1 MIHCIW
7 TAYKQLKVHLICIL
21 KEIDPFYWP
30 KMHFLKQ
37 CLRLCTK
44 ETFFYRIPSLGA
56 NLPIC
61 QIWNILKT
69 IVEWNEKKTILSCE
83 LSYQNILS
91 YISLDEPETR
101 RVMLY
106 EVSIWAAGANDRNLS
121 YAVAHTENKYRQN
134 IQNICKANKQTN
146 ILKNTFECEICV
158 GAHKC
163 FQS

>member
-1 MIHCIW
+1 MALVNAQKKPFI
-7 TAYKQLKVHLICIL
+7 TGYLPLVLICQFAKFGIFW
-21 KEIDPFYWP
+21 K
-30 KMHFLKQ
+30 
-37 CLRLCTK
+37 RL
-44 ETFFYRIPSLGA
+44 L
-56 NLPIC
+56 
-61 QIWNILKT
+61 
-69 IVEWNEKKTILSCE
+69 NEMKKKTILSCE

-146 ILKNTFECEICV
+146 ILKNIFECKYNNVKVPTSASNKKNNIKKV
-158 GAHKC
+158 IA
-163 FQS
+163 